1 MRDGTFHG
9 MPIDLT
15 EMLAPGTTA
24 VVTMELQRSVAGD
37 MSALPDLQ
45 SEIGPQ
51 LPAVGRLLTAAR
63 SASIPVVHCI
73 AGPASVPS
81 APPNYP
87 LATALAR
94 RRAASGEGAAPDPAV
109 VARGLE
115 VVPEIGPEPSDIRVV
130 RGHGLSP
137 FTGTELDAVL
147 RRLGVQTIVAAG
159 VSLNIGMIGLSV
171 EAVGLGYKVALV
183 TDGVAGTPREY
194 GEAVLQNTL
203 RLIATLVQVDQVA
216 DVWAA
221 R

>member
-1 MRDGTFHG
+1 
-9 MPIDLT
+9 MPIDLN
-15 EMLAPGTTA
+15 EMLEPAATA

-37 MSALPDLQ
+37 MSALPALRE
-45 SEIGPQ
+45 EIAPV

-63 SASIPVVHCI
+63 AASVPVVHCI

-87 LATALAR
+87 LAAALAR
-94 RRAASGEGAAPDPAV
+94 RRSGAGDAPAPDPAAL
-109 VARGLE
+109 ARGLE
-115 VVPEIGPEPSDIRVV
+115 VVEEIGPEPGDIRVV

-147 RRLGVQTIVAAG
+147 RRLGARSIVAVG
-159 VSLNIGMIGLSV
+159 VSLNIGIIGLSV
-171 EAVGLGYKVALV
+171 EAVGLGYRVAV
-183 TDGVAGTPREY
+183 ATDGVAGTPREY

-203 RLIATLVQVDQVA
+203 RLVTTLVQVDQVV
-216 DVWAA
+216 DTWSV